1 MEFFDIKSIN
11 ALEPGNKIDGF
22 FLIKTIEVKT
32 ASNNKNYMDIT
43 LSDKTGDI
51 NAKLWDMGPYQEAA
65 YEVGSIVKV
74 RALVSSWKNT
84 AQLKIERIREALP
97 EDGVTI
103 DQFVAA
109 APYEPAHMYG
119 VINGYVDSIASEDIR
134 GIVKCI
140 IERKREKLMY
150 YPAAK
155 SNHHAI
161 RAGLLYHMM
170 TMLSAAEKLMEIY
183 TFLNSDLL
191 YAGVVLHDI
200 CKVDEMDSNE
210 IGMVSEYTVEGKL
223 LGHIIQGIKEVES
236 AAAELGVP
244 REISMLLE
252 HMILSH
258 HFEAEYGSPKKPLI
272 PEAEMLHY
280 LDIMDARMYDFKKA
294 VEDTQEGEFS
304 QRVWSLDGRSVYRY
318 NF

>member
-1 MEFFDIKSIN
+1 MNFFDIKSIN

-22 FLIKTIEVKT
+22 FLVKSIEVKT
-32 ASNNKNYMDIT
+32 ASNNKNYLDIM

-51 NAKLWDMGPYQEAA
+51 NAKLWDMGPYEETS
-65 YEVGSIVKV
+65 YETGCIVKV
-74 RALVSSWKNT
+74 RALVSTWKNT
-84 AQLKIERIREALP
+84 AQLKIEKMRQAVED
-97 EDGVTI
+97 DGVSI
-103 DQFVAA
+103 EQFVAA
-109 APYEPAHMYG
+109 APYEAEHMYE
-119 VINGYVDSIASEDIR
+119 IISGYVDNISSSDIR
-134 GIVKCI
+134 GIVRFIMDK
-140 IERKREKLMY
+140 KRERLMY

-161 RAGLLYHMM
+161 RSGLLYHIM

-244 REISMLLE
+244 RETSMLLE

>member
-1 MEFFDIKSIN
+1 MNFFDVKGIN
-11 ALEPGNKIDGF
+11 AIEPGNKIDGF
-22 FLIKTIEVKT
+22 FLVKSIEVKT
-32 ASNNKNYMDIT
+32 ASNNKNYLDIM

-51 NAKLWDMGPYQEAA
+51 NAKLWDMGPYEETS
-65 YEVGSIVKV
+65 YETGCIVKV
-74 RALVSSWKNT
+74 RALVSTWKNT
-84 AQLKIERIREALP
+84 AQLKIEKMRQAVED
-97 EDGVTI
+97 DGVSI
-103 DQFVAA
+103 EQFVAA
-109 APYEPAHMYG
+109 APYEAEHMYG
-119 VINGYVDSIASEDIR
+119 IISGYVDNISSNDIR
-134 GIVKCI
+134 GIVKLI
-140 IERKREKLMY
+140 MDKKRERLMY

-161 RAGLLYHMM
+161 RSGLLYHIM

-236 AAAELGVP
+236 AAAEIGAP
-244 REISMLLE
+244 KETAMLLE

-294 VEDTQEGEFS
+294 VDDTQEGEFS

>member
-1 MEFFDIKSIN
+1 MKFFDIKSIN

-22 FLIKTIEVKT
+22 FLIKSIEVKT
-32 ASNNKNYMDIT
+32 ASNNKSYMDIT

-51 NAKLWDMGPYQEAA
+51 NAKLWDMGPYQEAT
-65 YEVGSIVKV
+65 YEMGSIVKV

-84 AQLKIERIREALP
+84 MQLKIERIREAAP
-97 EDGVTI
+97 EDGVSI

-109 APYEPAHMYG
+109 APYEPDHMYE
-119 VINGYVDSIASEDIR
+119 VINGYVDRIVSEDIR

-140 IERKREKLMY
+140 VERKRERLMY

-244 REISMLLE
+244 RETSMILE